1 MQVQRIWGDR
11 EVNRTAVH
19 DMKLNRIR
27 KIELNGRALA

>member
-11 EVNRTAVH
+11 EMNRTAVH